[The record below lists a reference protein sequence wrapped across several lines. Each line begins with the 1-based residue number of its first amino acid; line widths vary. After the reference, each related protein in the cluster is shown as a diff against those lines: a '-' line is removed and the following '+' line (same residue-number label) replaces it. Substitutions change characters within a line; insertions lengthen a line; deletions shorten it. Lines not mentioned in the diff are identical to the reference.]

1 MIADSPEPLTR
12 TLILKDLIVCEYK
25 YKVIPHFIYYPRLT
39 VGQFISLNTVGFYD
53 LIEKCSTWDKIKPIF
68 DRNELV
74 MVDDLTDN
82 DIVVRQI
89 NASTTL
95 KMILDKRIG

>member
-1 MIADSPEPLTR
+1 MN
-12 TLILKDLIVCEYK
+12 
-25 YKVIPHFIYYPRLT
+25 

-53 LIEKCSTWDKIKPIF
+53 LIEKCSNWDKTKPIF

-82 DIVVRQI
+82 DIVVR
-89 NASTTL
+89 
-95 KMILDKRIG
+95 

>member
-1 MIADSPEPLTR
+1 MISDSTDHLKK

-25 YKVIPHFIYYPRLT
+25 YKVIPHFIYYPRMS
-39 VGQFISLNTVGFYD
+39 VGQFISINTVGFYD
-53 LIEKCSTWDKIKPIF
+53 LIEKCSTWDKTKPIF

-82 DIVVRQI
+82 DIVVR
-89 NASTTL
+89 
-95 KMILDKRIG
+95 

>member
-1 MIADSPEPLTR
+1 MISDSTDHLKK

-25 YKVIPHFIYYPRLT
+25 YKVIPHFIYYPRMN

-53 LIEKCSTWDKIKPIF
+53 LIEKCSNWDKTKPIF

-82 DIVVRQI
+82 DIVVR
-89 NASTTL
+89 
-95 KMILDKRIG
+95 